1 MKTITEEN
9 IAMRMH
15 NPPHPGEI
23 IKSLCLEP
31 LGVSVTQAAE
41 ALGVSRK
48 TLSAI
53 LNGRA
58 GISPE
63 MAVRLSIAFDTSAES
78 WLNQQ
83 TQYDL
88 WHAERRRK
96 ELRVAK
102 LAAV

>member
-1 MKTITEEN
+1 
-9 IAMRMH
+9 MH
-15 NPPHPGEI
+15 NPPHPGEVLRE
-23 IKSLCLEP
+23 LCLEP
-31 LGVSVTQAAE
+31 LELSVTRAAE

-63 MAVRLSIAFDTSAES
+63 MALRLSKAFGTTAES

-83 TQYDL
+83 MHFDL
-88 WHAERRRK
+88 WLAEQQVGDL
-96 ELRVAK
+96 EVEDLS
-102 LAAV
+102 AA

>member
-1 MKTITEEN
+1 ML
-9 IAMRMH
+9 MH

-23 IKSLCLEP
+23 LKELCLKP
-31 LGVSVTQAAE
+31 LGLTVTEAAK

-48 TLSAI
+48 TLSGI

-63 MAVRLSIAFDTSAES
+63 MAIRLSIAFDTTAES

-83 TQYDL
+83 IQYDL
-88 WHAERRRK
+88 WQAEQRRGQ
-96 ELRVAK
+96 LRVK
-102 LAAV
+102 RLSAA

>member
-1 MKTITEEN
+1 
-9 IAMRMH
+9 MRMY
-15 NPPHPGEI
+15 NPPHPG
-23 IKSLCLEP
+23 KVLKQLCLEP
-31 LGVSVTQAAE
+31 LQLNVTEAAK

-58 GISPE
+58 GISAE
-63 MAVRLSIAFDTSAES
+63 MAVRLSIAFGTSAES

-88 WHAERRRK
+88 WQIEGRRK
-96 ELRVAK
+96 SLRVRK
-102 LAAV
+102 LAA

>member
-1 MKTITEEN
+1 
-9 IAMRMH
+9 MRMH

-31 LGVSVTQAAE
+31 LGVSVTDAAK

-53 LNGRA
+53 INGRA
-58 GISPE
+58 AISPE
-63 MAVRLSIAFDTSAES
+63 MAVRLSIAFSTSAES

-83 TQYDL
+83 SQFDL
-88 WHAERRRK
+88 WHAERSRK
-96 ELRVAK
+96 RLKVKR
-102 LAAV
+102 LAV

>member
-1 MKTITEEN
+1 
-9 IAMRMH
+9 MRMH

-23 IKSLCLEP
+23 IRSLCLEP
-31 LGVSVTQAAE
+31 LNLTVTEAAE

-53 LNGRA
+53 INGRA
-58 GISPE
+58 AISPE
-63 MAVRLSIAFDTSAES
+63 MAVRLSIAFNTSSDS

-88 WHAERRRK
+88 WHAEQRRK
-96 ELRVAK
+96 RLKVKR
-102 LAAV
+102 LAA